1 VRRSF
6 CAAHF
11 GWAIEGA
18 VNFAPISVSGELL
31 MLGPVHRMTN
41 MFADFGK
48 IVAIFT
54 AVIFSPLT
62 AIADDDNRGIR
73 LVTQNVDQGTTLSEV
88 AAARTLAEFV
98 AAVTTTY
105 NNILATKPAE
115 RAAAMAREI
124 AKLRPDLV
132 ALQEAS
138 VLRTGSG
145 GPATTVQADLL
156 QLLLD
161 ELAGLGHHYNA
172 VAIVPG
178 LDAQAPSTLGFDVR
192 ITAQDAILVRADK
205 SNDLKVSN
213 LQIEQFGV
221 KLAVPSVVGTISDTR
236 GWAAVDVEA
245 DGKSF
250 RFVTTHLDSVSP
262 AIRLAQANELL
273 HTAADTNLPVVMA
286 GDFNIPADTSV
297 DPSFPAYQAMIN
309 AGFTD
314 AWQSKRAPDP
324 GFTCCQADNLS
335 NPTSQ
340 LSHRI
345 DLVLFRGAFG
355 VTDISLIGNRQA
367 DRTISGLWPSDHAGV
382 TAALRLPRHA
392 RNR

>member
-1 VRRSF
+1 MSTLGHRTRS
-6 CAAHF
+6 
-11 GWAIEGA
+11 
-18 VNFAPISVSGELL
+18 
-31 MLGPVHRMTN
+31 T
-41 MFADFGK
+41 FADFGK
-48 IVAIFT
+48 ILAILT
-54 AVIFSPLT
+54 AVLCSPLT
-62 AIADDDNRGIR
+62 AIADDDDRGIR

-88 AAARTLAEFV
+88 AAARTFAEFV

-105 NNILATKPAE
+105 NNILATKPPE

-132 ALQEAS
+132 ALQEVS

-145 GPATTVQADLL
+145 GPATTVQSDLL

-161 ELAGLGHHYNA
+161 ELASIGHHYYA

-192 ITAQDAILVRADK
+192 VTAQDAILVRTDK
-205 SNDLKVSN
+205 SDDLKVSN
-213 LQIEQFGV
+213 MQIEQFGV
-221 KLAVPSVVGTISDTR
+221 KLAVPSLVGTINDTR

-250 RFVTTHLDSVSP
+250 RFVTTHLDSISP
-262 AIRLAQANELL
+262 AIRIAQANELL
-273 HTAADTNLPVVMA
+273 LTAADTDLPVVMA
-286 GDFNIPADTSV
+286 GDFNIPVDTSL

-314 AWQSKRAPDP
+314 AWQGKRAPDP

-355 VTDISLIGNRQA
+355 VADISLIGNQQT
-367 DRTISGLWPSDHAGV
+367 DRTHSGLWPSDHAGV
-382 TAALRLPRHA
+382 TANLRLPRHA
-392 RNR
+392 GHR